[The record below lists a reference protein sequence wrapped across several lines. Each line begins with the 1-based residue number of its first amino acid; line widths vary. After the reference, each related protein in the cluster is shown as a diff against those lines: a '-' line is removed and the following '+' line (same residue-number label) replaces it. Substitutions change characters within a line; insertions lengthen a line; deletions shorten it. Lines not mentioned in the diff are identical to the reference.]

1 MRRILFVDDEVNVLD
16 GLRDLLR
23 KQRKQWEMVFALG
36 GQAALAELE
45 KAPFD
50 VVVSDMR
57 MPHIDGAQLLTAVR
71 EHYPATARIIL
82 SGHAERES
90 VVRALPVAHQFLS
103 KPCDGNLLRI
113 VVDRA
118 CELQRLL
125 QNEGIRRIIG
135 KLDRLPS
142 VPHTYWEL
150 TRAVSFADTQLDDI
164 AQIVEQDPA
173 MVAKLLQLVNSA
185 YFGLPRVISSV
196 PQAVSYLGTDLLRAL
211 ALTVH
216 AFTVV
221 PVLARQGFS
230 IETLQRHS
238 LAVARFCRSCF
249 TDSRRGGEVF
259 TAALV
264 HDIGKLIFA
273 YGIPDMFSKVV
284 AERRVSGRPWYQI
297 EAELLGVTHAE
308 VGAYLLGVWGLPIG
322 IVEAVAFHHNPG
334 VVGAGDVEA
343 LAWVHLG
350 DALVDAARPDW
361 KGKLE
366 DKLDMEFL
374 ARAGLAHQVDALAHK
389 ARELAAKAGTE

>member
-1 MRRILFVDDEVNVLD
+1 MKRILFVDDEINVLD

-23 KQRKQWEMVFALG
+23 KQRKQWDMVFALG
-36 GQAALAELE
+36 GQLALDELA

-57 MPHIDGAQLLTAVR
+57 MPHVDGAALLTTVR
-71 EHYPATARIIL
+71 QLYPATARIIL

-103 KPCDGNLLRI
+103 KPCDGNQLRI

-125 QNEGIRRIIG
+125 QNEGIRSIIG
-135 KLDRLPS
+135 KLDKLPS

-150 TRAVSFADTQLDDI
+150 TRAVSFADTPLDDL
-164 AQIVEQDPA
+164 AGIVEQDPA

-196 PQAVSYLGTDLLRAL
+196 PQAVTYLGTDLLRAL

-216 AFTVV
+216 AFGISPMRPTE
-221 PVLARQGFS
+221 GFS
-230 IETLQRHS
+230 LEALQRHS
-238 LAVARFCRSCF
+238 LAVARFCRVAV
-249 TDSRRGGEVF
+249 TDPKRGGEVF

-273 YGIPDMFSKVV
+273 HGIPDAFAEVV
-284 AERRVSGRPWYQI
+284 RERHRSGRSYYEV

-308 VGAYLLGVWGLPIG
+308 VGAYLLGVWGLPLT
-322 IVEAVAFHHNPG
+322 IVEAVAFHHNPS
-334 VVGAGDVEA
+334 VVAEGPVDT
-343 LAWVHLG
+343 LAWVHLA
-350 DALVDAARPDW
+350 DALVEEQRPGGNSAA
-361 KGKLE
+361 L
-366 DKLDMEFL
+366 DKLDRAFL
-374 ARAGLAHQVDALAHK
+374 ARAGLLDQLDALRHK
-389 ARELAAKAGTE
+389 AHELAAKGGAA